1 MLPAPRLIMR
11 TEPAIALDFG
21 LRRIGVA
28 TSSGDLITPR
38 EHLPARAGLPQWEA
52 LDRLVREYEP
62 QVLVLG
68 YPPETE
74 AEMGRA
80 LGCFREQLQD
90 RYGLSVESVEEH
102 LTTREAQDLMRE
114 RRAAGQSSRRAR
126 KGEVDSLAACL
137 IARDWRAGAP

>member
-1 MLPAPRLIMR
+1 MLLAPRLAMR

-28 TSSGDLITPR
+28 TSSGGLITPR

-68 YPPETE
+68 CPPEPQV
-74 AEMGRA
+74 EMGQAMRR
-80 LGCFREQLQD
+80 FREELEH
-90 RYGLSVESVEEH
+90 RYGLPVETVEEH
-102 LTTREAQDLMRE
+102 LTTREAQDWMRE
-114 RRAAGQSSRRAR
+114 RRAAGQTARRAR

-137 IARDWRAGAP
+137 IARDWRAATP